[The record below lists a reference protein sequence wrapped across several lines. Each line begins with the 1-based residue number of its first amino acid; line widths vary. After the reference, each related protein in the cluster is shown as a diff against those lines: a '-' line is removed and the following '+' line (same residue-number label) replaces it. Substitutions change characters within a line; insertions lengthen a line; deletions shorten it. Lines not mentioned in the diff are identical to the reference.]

1 MEMRQN
7 CARSK
12 KKLSRIIL
20 PDDSSEEEN
29 TVNDNRESS
38 IVFNPSTVNK
48 SNQQDHCLN
57 IVCFGS
63 SLQSKDRCAP
73 VVNQSPQQRQQTP
86 LHLKDE
92 VSDFKPQS
100 CNKIEPT
107 SPSFSS
113 VDSQK
118 DCRKFPIH
126 LKVWIKLEKKTFI
139 CLPKEIFCCFPLS
152 ILFFFFE
159 VIFISN
165 VGLEFTNPTSR
176 VPCSS
181 NCASQFPLLFCFFV
195 CFVLSKSK
203 LASGEFFFFF
213 FF

>member
-1 MEMRQN
+1 MCVDFNIITEDCFASGSKKYKTRRAVKLKQMEMRQN

-29 TVNDNRESS
+29 TVNDNRESN
-38 IVFNPSTVNK
+38 IVVNPSTVNK
-48 SNQQDHCLN
+48 SKQQDHCSN

-63 SLQSKDRCAP
+63 SLPSKDRCAP

-86 LHLKDE
+86 LHLKDA

-126 LKVWIKLEKKTFI
+126 LKVWIKLEKKPSYVYQKRFFAVF
-139 CLPKEIFCCFPLS
+139 LFFSKS
-152 ILFFFFE
+152 ILFFFFFE
-159 VIFISN
+159 VIFIPQR
-165 VGLEFTNPTSR
+165 G
-176 VPCSS
+176 
-181 NCASQFPLLFCFFV
+181 A
-195 CFVLSKSK
+195 
-203 LASGEFFFFF
+203 
-213 FF
+213 